1 MKEYIEPQ
9 IEIIEYRLVD
19 VIASSQ
25 PQLNNNGSETG
36 NEFEVDS
43 NPVNPETSI
52 PDFTDPIG
60 DDWW

>member
-36 NEFEVDS
+36 NEFEVDKS
-43 NPVNPETSI
+43 RQSRNQYTRLYRPH
-52 PDFTDPIG
+52 
-60 DDWW
+60 W

>member
-9 IEIIEYRLVD
+9 IEIIEYHLVD

-25 PQLNNNGSETG
+25 PQTNNI
-36 NEFEVDS
+36 
-43 NPVNPETSI
+43 VNPETSI

>member
-9 IEIIEYRLVD
+9 IEIIEYHLVD
-19 VIASSQ
+19 VIAASQ
-25 PQLNNNGSETG
+25 HGSETG
-36 NEFEVDS
+36 NEFDVDS
-43 NPVNPETSI
+43 TIVNPETSI